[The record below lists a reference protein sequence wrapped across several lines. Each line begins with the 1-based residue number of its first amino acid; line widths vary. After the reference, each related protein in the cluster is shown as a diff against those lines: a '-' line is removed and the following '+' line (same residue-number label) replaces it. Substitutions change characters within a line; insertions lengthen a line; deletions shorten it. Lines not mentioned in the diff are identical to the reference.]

1 MNSINKFFLKIAL
14 LPAFFYKKIGV
25 DTYKLQSLLV
35 MKLIMDD
42 RRVSALQ
49 QTRDRKKNK
58 PVKAAT
64 LGSMF
69 ISLVMG
75 FMYLFAF
82 AFGENRITHFTF
94 FFSFYIFMLA
104 TMLIADF
111 TNVLID
117 VRDNQII
124 LPKPVNDKTVVVV
137 RLLHIFV
144 HICKLIIPM
153 SLPVLVFVAVQDTV
167 WKMLLMLPVIFLAT
181 MFTIFVI
188 NAMYILILK
197 ITTPARFQ
205 SILSYFQI
213 VFAVVVYG
221 AYQVVPRMMEYNI
234 VNSINFSAKWYAV
247 FFPPYW
253 FACAIENSYRLGGSL
268 QEIIS
273 ALIGF
278 LFPFISIYVVI
289 KFLAPTFTRKMSLIT
304 SVDTT
309 TPSTTLPAQ
318 NKKAVKKK
326 TMWLGFWNKL
336 LTRKGTE
343 SAAFDFTYR
352 IASRSRDFRIKVY
365 PSIGYILVYIFI
377 MFFRGKNLTLS
388 VIQEEA
394 GKGRGLILSAIYFT
408 CFLLIVALGQLHYS
422 EKYKASWIYFITPLN
437 KPGEVISGA
446 AKSMIVK
453 FYVPFVL
460 IISITGLSIVGI
472 KFLPNLLFG
481 LSNVLLATYLLIK
494 FLFRKFPFSKA
505 ENNNVKTGKILR
517 NIFIMIFPILLAT
530 GHYFI
535 YQVYPAV
542 ILLTLISAAG
552 VWYLADSVK
561 RTDWNV
567 IQEEYAND

>member
-124 LPKPVNDKTVVVV
+124 LPKPVNDKTVVVA

-278 LFPFISIYVVI
+278 LLPFISIYVVI
-289 KFLAPTFTRKMSLIT
+289 KYLAPAFTRKMSLIT

-318 NKKAVKKK
+318 NKKSVKKK

-422 EKYKASWIYFITPLN
+422 EKYKASWIYFITPLT

-505 ENNNVKTGKILR
+505 ENNNVKTGRILR